1 MARGP
6 AVKIILADSERSE
19 LEMCAR
25 RRKIAWVDAVRAEIV
40 LLAGDGINN
49 CAIAATLGVSRLTV
63 GPWRKR
69 FAKKRFD
76 GLDDEPRRGASGKI
90 DDEKITEVVTK
101 TLETMP
107 ADATHWSTRSMARR
121 SGVSI
126 STVHRIWN
134 AFSLA
139 PHRSETFKLSTDP
152 LLSTPWKELT
162 GRRTSS
168 TGTPFSCSIASTGS
182 LPDSK
187 LQDGPEPVSL
197 EIVVML
203 TL

>member
-19 LEMCAR
+19 LEMRAR
-25 RRKIAWVDAVRAEIV
+25 RRKIARVDAVRAEIV
-40 LLAGDGINN
+40 LLAVDGMNN
-49 CAIAATLGVSRLTV
+49 CAIAVTLGVSRLTV
-63 GPWRKR
+63 GLWRKR

-76 GLDDEPRRGASGKI
+76 GLDDEPRSGAPRKI

-107 ADATHWSTRSMARR
+107 ADATPWSTRSTART
-121 SGVSI
+121 SGV
-126 STVHRIWN
+126 
-134 AFSLA
+134 
-139 PHRSETFKLSTDP
+139 
-152 LLSTPWKELT
+152 LT

-168 TGTPFSCSIASTGS
+168 TGTPFSCSIASTGP

-187 LQDGPEPVSL
+187 LQDGPEPALLS
-197 EIVVML
+197 
-203 TL
+203 